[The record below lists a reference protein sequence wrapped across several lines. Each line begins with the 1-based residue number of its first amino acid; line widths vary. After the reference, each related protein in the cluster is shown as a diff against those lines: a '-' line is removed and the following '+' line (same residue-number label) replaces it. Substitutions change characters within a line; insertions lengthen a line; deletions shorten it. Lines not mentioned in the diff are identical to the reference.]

1 MKPITTSTKYHV
13 LSYGLD
19 CCDLHLA
26 AETFTIALVT
36 TMVLVTT
43 STRSGWVSRFLMV
56 RRIGRAG
63 YRQPEPVGVGAVR
76 RMANQLRERCTR
88 HRLEDR
94 LRGATAH
101 ILRGTHT
108 PTRTSPRSYA
118 DHPRHTPL
126 GRRDDGS
133 VPVTPRCRPRTPS
146 IADQITTVE

>member
-1 MKPITTSTKYHV
+1 
-13 LSYGLD
+13 
-19 CCDLHLA
+19 
-26 AETFTIALVT
+26 
-36 TMVLVTT
+36 
-43 STRSGWVSRFLMV
+43 MV

-76 RMANQLRERCTR
+76 RMANQLREIRTR

-101 ILRGTHT
+101 TLRGTQT

-126 GRRDDGS
+126 GSWDDVS